1 MDHLQAPAPA
11 GASSLASNRIET
23 VSVYT
28 RHTSE
33 CPKRAEGREYRKCS
47 CPKWLYINK
56 HGNDERR
63 SAKTR
68 SWQKAEE
75 KAREL
80 LDSWD
85 PDKQEIKRLRA
96 EKEGK
101 QVRLEDAIA
110 LYHADMIARVG
121 DNGTVA
127 MSRSLLGQ
135 IDPET
140 RQVVRPGHWFTW
152 LPAFNANRKEDE
164 QVQFLQ
170 DITPGVLTAWR
181 STWPFND
188 LTKAQRWTMV
198 KQFLLFCE
206 RQDWIKDSPA
216 RKLQQFEIAKGNRT
230 AIFSEDEYNAIL
242 DAIPLYDP
250 DNVPVDTRRA
260 WRQRLHIFTEL
271 LRWTGMALIDAV
283 QWKPVLVDTNGVLR
297 YRRHKTKE
305 LAIVP
310 LPAHL
315 QALLRDIPLE
325 RDSVG
330 PEHPFRTKD
339 IKLSSDTHKWE
350 VRYERLFELAGI
362 TEVRT
367 EQGRLRKPHPHMFR
381 DTFAVWYLSA
391 GTRLRTVSK
400 MMGHAKT
407 ETTEKAYLPWVKELH
422 DAHIEDA
429 RRVQQSLKKVLAVR
443 ERQGRNV
450 VNIASAAKSAG
461 NPA

>member
-1 MDHLQAPAPA
+1 MDHIQAPAPA
-11 GASSLASNRIET
+11 GASALSSTRTET

-28 RHTSE
+28 RHQPDCS
-33 CPKRAEGREYRKCS
+33 KKGEGRFYRKCT
-47 CPKWLYINK
+47 CPKWLYIYRNGK
-56 HGNDERR
+56 DDRR

-68 SWQKAEE
+68 SWQKAED

-101 QVRLEDAIA
+101 QIPLEDGIA

-121 DNGTVA
+121 ENGTVA
-127 MSRSLLGQ
+127 MSRSLLGH

-140 RQVVRPGHWFTW
+140 REILRLGHWFTW
-152 LPAFNANRKEDE
+152 LSKFNVDRKEDD
-164 QVQFLQ
+164 QIRFLH

-181 STWPFND
+181 ATWPFND

-198 KQFLLFCE
+198 KQFLIFCE

-216 RKLQQFEIAKGNRT
+216 RKLQQFEISKGNRT
-230 AIFSEDEYNAIL
+230 AIFSEDEYNTIL

-250 DNVPVDTRRA
+250 ENVPAATRRA
-260 WRQRLHIFTEL
+260 WRERLHIFTEL

-283 QWKPVLVDTNGVLR
+283 QWKPVLVDSTGVLR

-315 QALLRDIPLE
+315 QTLLRDIPLE
-325 RDSVG
+325 RDTAG
-330 PEHPFRTKD
+330 PEQPFRTKD
-339 IKLSSDTHKWE
+339 IQLSSDTHKWE
-350 VRYERLFELAGI
+350 VRYERLFELARI
-362 TEVRT
+362 KEVRT
-367 EQGRLRKPHPHMFR
+367 EQGRIRKPHPHMFR
-381 DTFAVWYLSA
+381 DTFAVWYLSN

-422 DAHIEDA
+422 DAHVEDA
-429 RRVQQSLKKVLAVR
+429 RRVQQSLKKVLAIR
-443 ERQGRNV
+443 ERRGRNV
-450 VNIASAAKSAG
+450 VNIASTAKSAG
-461 NPA
+461 